1 MLTLQ
6 CYLEALVICP
16 LSSPEDGSQLQPQML
31 LLAIPDIA
39 GLNSRWVGDQLGGN
53 DHLPIILTDRSVNLN
68 KGLAMAR

>member
-16 LSSPEDGSQLQPQML
+16 LSSPEDGSQLQPQTL

-53 DHLPIILTDRSVNLN
+53 DHLPIILTDGSVNLN
-68 KGLAMAR
+68 KGLAMTR